1 MKITEKKELTMNRT
15 ILSLFASIFIFASTA
30 FGQGTISGSVTD
42 SEGNALPGANV
53 VVVSTLLGAAATL
66 DGGYSIDAPNG
77 SYTVTASVVGYKS
90 SSADVRVNNG
100 NVTANFTL
108 EATSVALGGVEVLA
122 NRVDDNDAVSY
133 NNYTKQDI
141 DFRLGGRGLPKA
153 LSTLPNVFVNDGG
166 GWDDENVWVRGFTDN
181 YTAYMI
187 NGVPMNDMENGNLYF
202 SNWSVLADVA
212 SVVQVQRGAGAINLA
227 VPSVGGSV
235 NFISSPASSEAGY
248 VLKQLAGTNSLT
260 KTAITL
266 NAGTLLD
273 GKMTMV
279 AAASRRTADRLH
291 MEGTYSKAWA
301 YYFNSS
307 YSFDDDNRLEFVAL
321 GSPQEHG
328 QSYYNNRVSNYS
340 HELAR
345 ELGVEEGDLRTE
357 YGTDYNARVGRIE
370 GGLKGTRAMPSWRP
384 FDGWNYRVEDYS
396 RSVMN
401 EKMNYFHKPIVQ
413 MNSYNKLSDDMML
426 STSLYY
432 SGGEGGGSGS
442 WGSDGVVRG
451 SADQG
456 LARDWAATVVQ
467 NTTNFVD
474 GYGYESTGILRS
486 SRNNQATYGIM
497 SKLDM
502 DLNESTSLT
511 FGLDVR
517 TAKIA
522 HYREVHDLL
531 GGDFINGSYKGNE
544 NWTATQAYR
553 TLGDKI
559 EYDNTNT
566 VDWIGGYVQAN
577 KSLDNGSNVYGMV
590 GATTADYTVQD
601 HWSLGEPT
609 YKSEGNSGY
618 QFKVGATYPLNDVH
632 MLFGNVSFAELTP
645 SLDKVLNDEDMIIN
659 TDFENE
665 KATWLDLGY
674 RFKAPGGKV
683 AGSVNYYY
691 ASWQDRVQK
700 GSLDIDGTESFFNI
714 TGLNQLHTGLEYSVA
729 YQPIPVLRV
738 DFNGHVS
745 DWRFTDNLNYSYY
758 ETPGQPS
765 SEESVELFVEDVMI
779 GGAPQQMHNVA
790 ITGFFNRLKASVE
803 VQSFGDL
810 YAKFGYGDNPGD
822 VSSGLGPNNTWAD
835 DAWKSDMTTLV
846 NLKLQYSTEMA
857 GRNVTLNAAVHNVT
871 DELFVNDV
879 VDFGAGDVAGIRV
892 RLGQPQHYTVGVT
905 ISQ

>member
-1 MKITEKKELTMNRT
+1 MNRT
-15 ILSLFASIFIFASTA
+15 ILSLFTSIFVFASTA
-30 FGQGTISGSVTD
+30 FAQGTISGSVSD

-53 VVVSTLLGAAATL
+53 VIVGTQLGAAATL
-66 DGGYSIDAPNG
+66 DGGFSINAPDG

-90 SSADVRVNNG
+90 ASANVRVNGG

-133 NNYTKQDI
+133 DNYTKQDI

-248 VLKQLAGTNSLT
+248 VIKQLAGTNSLQ

-273 GKMTMV
+273 GKMTLV

-307 YSFDDDNRLEFVAL
+307 YSFDDNNRLEFVAL

-340 HELAR
+340 HELAK
-345 ELGVEEGDLRTE
+345 EMGVKEEDLRTE
-357 YGTDYNARVGRIE
+357 YGTDYNARWGKMDTV
-370 GGLKGTRAMPSWRP
+370 LKGRRAMPSWKP
-384 FDGWNYRVEDYS
+384 FDGWNYRVDEYS
-396 RSVMN
+396 RTEMN

-413 MNSYNKLSDDMML
+413 VNSYNKISDNMMM

-451 SADQG
+451 DANVG
-456 LARDWAATVVQ
+456 KARDWQATYAQ
-467 NTTNFVD
+467 NTTNWVD

-486 SRNNQATYGIM
+486 SRNNQYTYGIM
-497 SKLDM
+497 SKLDL
-502 DLNESTSLT
+502 DLSDVTSFT

-517 TAKIA
+517 TAKIE

-531 GGDFINGSYKGNE
+531 GGDFVDGSYGGNE
-544 NWTATQAYR
+544 NWTSEQVYR

-559 EYDNTNT
+559 AYDNTNT

-577 KSLDNGSNVYGMV
+577 QELYNGSKIYAMV
-590 GATTADYTVQD
+590 GATTADYSVQD
-601 HWSLGEPT
+601 HWSIGEPT
-609 YKSEGNSGY
+609 YESNGNEGY
-618 QFKVGATYPLNDVH
+618 QFKLGGTLPLNDVH

-645 SLDKVLNDEDMIIN
+645 SLDKVLNDEDMIVN

-665 KATWLDLGY
+665 KATWFDFGY
-674 RFKAPGGKV
+674 RFKAPSGKV

-691 ASWQDRVQK
+691 ASWEDRVQK
-700 GSLDIDGTESFFNI
+700 GSLEIDNVESFFNI
-714 TGLNQLHTGLEYSVA
+714 TGLNQLHTGIEYSIA
-729 YQPIPVLRV
+729 FQPVPVLRI
-738 DFNGHVS
+738 DLTGHKS
-745 DWRFTDNLNYSYY
+745 DWKFSENLDYSYF
-758 ETPGQPS
+758 ETPGVPS
-765 SEESVELFVEDVMI
+765 TEESVQLYVKDVKI
-779 GGAPQQMHNVA
+779 GGAPQQMHNLA
-790 ITGFFNRLKASVE
+790 FTGFFNRIKASVE
-803 VQSFGDL
+803 LQSFGDL
-810 YAKFGYGDNPGD
+810 YAKFGYGDNPAD
-822 VSSGLGPNNTWAD
+822 VSRSLGPNNTWAE

-846 NLKLQYSTEMA
+846 NLKLQYSTELA
-857 GRNVTLNAAVHNVT
+857 GRNITINAAMHNVT

-892 RLGQPQHYTVGVT
+892 RLGQPQHYTIGVT